1 MINTLVHI
9 TIMLIIFWILVRYE
23 QSTGSSLETNSSF
36 SAPVETGDEYTID
49 VTDNDRAGDAIARIS
64 GLAIFIK
71 KYKYKIQKRKDQD

>member
-1 MINTLVHI
+1 M
-9 TIMLIIFWILVRYE
+9 RYE

-49 VTDNDRAGDAIARIS
+49 VTDNDRAEDAIARIS

-71 KYKYKIQKRKDQD
+71 KI